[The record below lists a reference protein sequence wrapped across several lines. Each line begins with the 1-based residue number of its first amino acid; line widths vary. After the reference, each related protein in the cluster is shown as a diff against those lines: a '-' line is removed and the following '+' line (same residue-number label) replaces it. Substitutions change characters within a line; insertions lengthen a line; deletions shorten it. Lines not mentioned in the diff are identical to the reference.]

1 MKVKLLE
8 ILVLF
13 SILFALWNLTGDMS
27 QRLMTAKNNLARMQV
42 EATGDAWPKRLE
54 TTQALKAQ
62 LGVRFWDAPTAGL
75 AEASFESWIRGH
87 FTRNGGEPQQI
98 QITRSSAGA
107 RDGKTPATLTS
118 VQRMTAKV
126 LAPFD
131 QAVAM
136 KVLGDAAESGKIV
149 VIDRLIV
156 RAGVNSRMEMDIS
169 TFIRTAEPQAGGRP
183 RP

>member
-1 MKVKLLE
+1 
-8 ILVLF
+8 
-13 SILFALWNLTGDMS
+13 
-27 QRLMTAKNNLARMQV
+27 
-42 EATGDAWPKRLE
+42 
-54 TTQALKAQ
+54 
-62 LGVRFWDAPTAGL
+62 
-75 AEASFESWIRGH
+75 
-87 FTRNGGEPQQI
+87 
-98 QITRSSAGA
+98 
-107 RDGKTPATLTS
+107 
-118 VQRMTAKV
+118 MTAKV